1 MLAALRSSPWGL
13 PAHAASCE
21 VLGLAAPLQAR
32 WAKKS
37 KRKKKPKREDRTE
50 EQKAACAGARTDR
63 IFDNIMEPETPFH
76 MSRVIRKH
84 LRGLMADGRQNIRR
98 KKDLGRYTHY
108 RVLRIAGL
116 THDYPSENTDRRGFL
131 TPLTELQDGATLPR
145 SINHRR
151 FNYPHTLSYKV
162 YWGPP
167 TVQDEPN
174 EYEGSMV
181 GCTVAVRLCDLPLTQ
196 RQKERLVDL
205 VGMERICEKTGVLT
219 LKADYFPER
228 NHNAALL
235 GDMLEQLM
243 REAMRADDP
252 VPAVIE

>member
-1 MLAALRSSPWGL
+1 MLAALRASPWSQ

-21 VLGLAAPLQAR
+21 LFGLAAPLQAR

-37 KRKKKPKREDRTE
+37 KRKKKPKREDRSE
-50 EQKAACAGARTDR
+50 EQKAACAGARKDR

-84 LRGLMADGRQNIRR
+84 LRGMMADGRQNVRR
-98 KKDLGRYTHY
+98 KKDLSRYTNY

-116 THDYPSENTDRRGFL
+116 THDYPGETTDRRGFL